1 MAIKAKK
8 KIKVVRASFV
18 KDTKRKK
25 CYRVEGTSVEGSLYF
40 SKDKKVPKKILIKLV
55 KEDEE

>member
-1 MAIKAKK
+1 MVIKAKK
-8 KIKVVRASFV
+8 KIKVVHASFV

-40 SKDKKVPKKILIKLV
+40 SKDKKVPKRILIKLSEE
-55 KEDEE
+55 ED

>member
-1 MAIKAKK
+1 MAIALKK
-8 KIKVVRASFV
+8 KIKVVHASFV

-40 SKDKKVPKKILIKLV
+40 SKDKKVPKRMLIKIT
-55 KEDEE
+55 EDED